1 MKIVHAYTRRCNSG
15 PWEFYGSFTEVEW
28 QAELAG
34 HLAFLRSMGPLYVL
48 TNPSG
53 KRAQLQLPQCGPL
66 PDKDGARP
74 RRRLWGAYRS
84 TPAISV
90 CFRTMQ
96 SRLISSAC
104 WTGNRFDPSRPDS

>member
-15 PWEFYGSFTEVEW
+15 PWEFYGSFTEAEW

-53 KRAQLQLPQCGPL
+53 KRAQLELPQCGP
-66 PDKDGARP
+66 DFAGQG
-74 RRRLWGAYRS
+74 RRATEAPLMGRVPQQACNIGLFSDDAKQ
-84 TPAISV
+84 V
-90 CFRTMQ
+90 D
-96 SRLISSAC
+96 LISLLDRQ
-104 WTGNRFDPSRPDS
+104 GL

>member
-15 PWEFYGSFTEVEW
+15 PWEFYGSFTEAEW

-53 KRAQLQLPQCGPL
+53 NRAELELPQGGPEL
-66 PDKDGARP
+66 AGQGRRGTETPLMGRVP
-74 RRRLWGAYRS
+74 R
-84 TPAISV
+84 
-90 CFRTMQ
+90 
-96 SRLISSAC
+96 
-104 WTGNRFDPSRPDS
+104 